1 MSFFEMYGTTVIT
14 NLDVGGR
21 VKTETFVS
29 TSSSEEARSPEGK
42 TFNRKRGEG
51 KSVKN
56 GHDS

>member
-29 TSSSEEARSPEGK
+29 TSSSEEARAGTGRGK
-42 TFNRKRGEG
+42 KERRG
-51 KSVKN
+51 KK
-56 GHDS
+56 